1 MILYQ
6 QIFEV
11 GGYAMGD
18 KDLKSKLITDDGI
31 INDGKTTQARIFV
44 FLCNLIS
51 LCLAIL
57 GLLAFIK
64 GSF

>member
-1 MILYQ
+1 MILYH
-6 QIFEV
+6 QILEV

-18 KDLKSKLITDDGI
+18 KELKSKLITDDGI

-44 FLCNLIS
+44 FLCNFIS

-57 GLLAFIK
+57 GFLAFIK
-64 GSF
+64 GNF